1 MYDNSEGLKY
11 FMYFCKAKTCI
22 IAKKRNIFFNKQEG
36 FKIMITRFKASNFTV
51 FTDLNVGFSS
61 GINIIVGQNGTGKTH
76 LMKAVYSASCLIDK
90 KIDTPFDRK
99 INGVFTPNSIGR
111 LVHRP
116 VGRNSGS
123 ISVFRKKDG
132 EERERSITLKL
143 TTQNKAEVKQN
154 GWTIDDSVEAIFIP
168 VKDMLANA
176 PGFRSLFSQKKLS
189 YEEIY
194 LDIIDKAFIPI
205 ARGKLSQE
213 REKLLSI
220 LNEAMSG
227 RIIEKNEM
235 FYLKNK
241 SGELEFPLL
250 AEGYRKLGLL
260 YRLIQNESLT
270 HGSILFWD
278 EPEANLNPLLSQ
290 TVVKILIEL
299 SKMGVQIFITTHDY
313 VLLKEFQLAATE
325 QDNVMYHVLY
335 RDDNGDIA
343 HSVSNDLDTLSP
355 NAIDSTYSRILDDEI
370 QIGLAGL

>member
-1 MYDNSEGLKY
+1 MFLVFLQNKKCIFTKY
-11 FMYFCKAKTCI
+11 VFI
-22 IAKKRNIFFNKQEG
+22 SLRQNEL
-36 FKIMITRFKASNFTV
+36 KIMITRFKASNFTV
-51 FTDLNVGFSS
+51 FTDLNVTFSP
-61 GINIIVGQNGTGKTH
+61 GINIIIGQNGTGKTH
-76 LMKAVYSASCLIDK
+76 LMKAIYSASCLIDK

-111 LVHRP
+111 LVHRS

-123 ISVFRKKDG
+123 ISVFRQKDN
-132 EERERSITLKL
+132 EAKERSISLKL
-143 TTQNKAEVKQN
+143 TNQNKAEVKQN
-154 GWTIDDSVEAIFIP
+154 GWSIDENVEAIFIP

-205 ARGKLSQE
+205 ARGKLSPE
-213 REKLLSI
+213 RETLLSI

-227 RIIEKNEM
+227 RVIEKNET

-241 SGELEFPLL
+241 NGELEFPLL
-250 AEGYRKLGLL
+250 AEGFRKLGLL

-270 HGSILFWD
+270 HGTMLFWD

-299 SKMGVQIFITTHDY
+299 SRLGVQIFIATHDY
-313 VLLKEFQLAATE
+313 VLLKEFQLATTE

-335 RDDNGDIA
+335 HNENGDIA
-343 HSVSNDLDTLSP
+343 HSAFDDLDELSP

-370 QIGLAGL
+370 QVGLAKL

>member
-1 MYDNSEGLKY
+1 
-11 FMYFCKAKTCI
+11 
-22 IAKKRNIFFNKQEG
+22 
-36 FKIMITRFKASNFTV
+36 MITHFKASNFTV
-51 FTDLNVGFSS
+51 FTDLDVKFSPKLNV
-61 GINIIVGQNGTGKTH
+61 IIGQNGTGKTH
-76 LMKAVYSASCLIDK
+76 LMKAVYAACCLIDK
-90 KIDTPFDRK
+90 KIDTPLDRK

-111 LVHRP
+111 LVHRS

-123 ISVFRKKDG
+123 ISIFRQKEG
-132 EERERSITLKL
+132 ETKERSITLKL
-143 TTQNKAEVKQN
+143 TSQNKSEVKQS
-154 GWTIDDSVEAIFIP
+154 GWVIDDNVEAIFIP

-205 ARGKLSQE
+205 ARGKLSPE

-227 RIIEKNEM
+227 RVIEKNET

-241 SGELEFPLL
+241 YGELEFPLL
-250 AEGYRKLGLL
+250 AEGFRKLGLL

-270 HGSILFWD
+270 HGSMLFWD

-313 VLLKEFQLAATE
+313 VLLKEFQLAASE
-325 QDNVMYHVLY
+325 HDNVLYHVLY
-335 RDDNGDIA
+335 RDSNGDIA
-343 HSVSNDLDTLSP
+343 HSSSNELDMLSP
-355 NAIDSTYSRILDDEI
+355 NFIDNTFSRILDDEI
-370 QIGLAGL
+370 QIGLASL